1 MIFLFLQNDIEIST
15 TNTTQCTDLLNEFEK
30 NICNSEL
37 AHNMQE
43 LIGAYLALERY
54 FLEESVNKAVGMD
67 TLEQDQQISS
77 MVDDVFFIV
86 QKCIRYCLLLKS
98 KNQ

>member
-1 MIFLFLQNDIEIST
+1 MAVFNFFFFFCRMTEIST
-15 TNTTQCTDLLNEFEK
+15 TNTTQCTDLLNEFER

-54 FLEESVNKAVGMD
+54 FLKESVNKAVGMD

-77 MVDDVFFIV
+77 MVDILYFYILTVRI
-86 QKCIRYCLLLKS
+86 Y
-98 KNQ
+98 